1 MGGRPYPS
9 CEMSHSRE
17 VRSHAYEIKFV
28 VPAGL
33 ANEIRRWAR
42 LELAPDPH
50 GGGVHGDEYRTTS
63 LYLDTLTLDVFHRR
77 GSMGRS
83 KYRIRRY
90 GAAPQVFLERKMRQP
105 TVLAKRRSSVP
116 IASLSQLSP
125 SLGSARSPVD
135 RRTAPIDAGW
145 SGSWFHQRIAARG
158 LRPVCQVSYVRM
170 ARGIFSGSETIRLTL
185 DSELHA
191 RPTLGYTFDHD
202 PGAPMAGLL
211 DGGATILELKYRG
224 PAPALFKRLVE
235 EFALVPQTASKYRM
249 GMLAAMPAPLGPGA
263 PCSPPARHSVKRD
276 GGPTEFH
283 A

>member
-1 MGGRPYPS
+1 
-9 CEMSHSRE
+9 MSHSRE
-17 VRSHAYEIKFV
+17 VRPHAYEIKFV

-50 GGGVHGDEYRTTS
+50 GGGSHGDEYRTTS
-63 LYLDTLTLDVFHRR
+63 LYLDTATLDVFHRR

-105 TVLAKRRSSVP
+105 TVLAKRRTIVP
-116 IASLSQLSP
+116 IASLSQLP
-125 SLGSARSPVD
+125 LLGSARSSFD
-135 RRTAPIDAGW
+135 HRMTTIDGGW
-145 SGSWFHQRIAARG
+145 SGRWFHRRIAARG

-170 ARGIFSGSETIRLTL
+170 ARGIFSGSDTIRLTL
-185 DSELHA
+185 DSELSA
-191 RPTLGYTFDHD
+191 RPALGYTFDRD
-202 PGAPMAGLL
+202 PGEPMAGPL

-249 GMLAAMPAPLGPGA
+249 GMLTALPAPLGPAGPHSA
-263 PCSPPARHSVKRD
+263 SPCRSVKGE